1 MGPEVIFYSLAI
13 LLVLILASVQIGI
26 ALGVASVIGV
36 YLAYGD
42 VQIALSILGSTA
54 YDAIRSHALAVIPLF
69 MLMGEIISR
78 SGAAADLYRLCD
90 RAMGRLPGR
99 LAAATVVGNAA
110 FAAVSGVAIAS
121 AATFSRIAYPEMR
134 RSGYGKSYALGV
146 IAGSGSLGMLIPP
159 SVLLIV
165 WAILTEGSVGALFVA
180 GVIPGLLLGLA
191 FVIYCTLKA
200 IASPAV
206 APRVAAD
213 VAPDADRASNRQ
225 GSGGDTSDPDGLKH
239 QLIGAAGI
247 VGLVVLVLGGIWS
260 GVFTPTEAAGFGAL
274 GSIVLGYARGMR
286 RRAFM
291 EAIYNAG
298 RYTAPVMFLLIAGSM
313 YARLLAVSGGI
324 DLIQDL
330 VTGAGLT
337 PLGLIVLMTVIWLL
351 LGALIDSISDI
362 LLTVPVFVPIA
373 LASGFDPIAFAIY
386 GIIVI
391 EAGLLTPPMGLL
403 IFTVKSSVTDP
414 SVTLG
419 DIFRGAVP
427 FWILML
433 AVAALVL
440 WWPWLATWAWVD
452 VLVSISHR
460 CA

>member
-1 MGPEVIFYSLAI
+1 MMGPEVIFYSLAI

-42 VQIALSILGSTA
+42 FQIALSILGSTA

-90 RAMGRLPGR
+90 RALGRLPGR
-99 LAAATVVGNAA
+99 LAAATVLGNAA

-134 RSGYGKSYALGV
+134 RSGYAKSYALGV

-191 FVIYCTLKA
+191 FVFYCALKA
-200 IASPAV
+200 VASPGVAPAV
-206 APRVAAD
+206 APVTEHAGRREID
-213 VAPDADRASNRQ
+213 KDDRPDAVVLGRQ
-225 GSGGDTSDPDGLKH
+225 LVSAL
-239 QLIGAAGI
+239 GI
-247 VGLVVLVLGGIWS
+247 VGLVILVLGGIWT

-274 GSIVLGYARGMR
+274 GSLVLGYASGMR
-286 RRAFM
+286 GRAFM
-291 EAIYNAG
+291 DAIYSAG
-298 RYTAPVMFLLIAGSM
+298 RYTAPIMFLLIAGSM
-313 YARLLAVSGGI
+313 YAKLLAVSGGI
-324 DLIQDL
+324 NLIQDL

-337 PLGLIVLMTVIWLL
+337 PVGLIILMTVIWLL

-362 LLTVPVFVPIA
+362 LLTVPVFVP
-373 LASGFDPIAFAIY
+373 LAAAVGIDPIAFAIY

-414 SVTLG
+414 EVTLG
-419 DIFRGAVP
+419 DIFRGSVP

-433 AVAALVL
+433 GVAALIL
-440 WWPWLATWAWVD
+440 LRPELATWLPA
-452 VLVSISHR
+452 LVF
-460 CA
+460 

>member
-1 MGPEVIFYSLAI
+1 MMGPEVIFYSLAI
-13 LLVLILASVQIGI
+13 LLALILAGVQIGI

-42 VQIALSILGSTA
+42 FQIALSILGSTA
-54 YDAIRSHALAVIPLF
+54 HDAIRSHALAVIPLF

-90 RAMGRLPGR
+90 RALGRLPGR
-99 LAAATVVGNAA
+99 LAAATVLGNAA

-134 RSGYGKSYALGV
+134 RSGYAKSYALGV

-191 FVIYCTLKA
+191 FVFYCALKA
-200 IASPAV
+200 VASPGVAPAV
-206 APRVAAD
+206 APVTEPAGSRETDKGDRPDAAD
-213 VAPDADRASNRQ
+213 LGRQ
-225 GSGGDTSDPDGLKH
+225 LVSAL
-239 QLIGAAGI
+239 GI
-247 VGLVVLVLGGIWS
+247 VGLVVLVLGGIWT

-274 GSIVLGYARGMR
+274 GSLALGYANGMR
-286 RRAFM
+286 GRAFM
-291 EAIYNAG
+291 DAIHSAG
-298 RYTAPVMFLLIAGSM
+298 RYTAPIMFLLIAGSM
-313 YARLLAVSGGI
+313 YAKLLAVSGGI
-324 DLIQDL
+324 NLIQDL

-337 PLGLIVLMTVIWLL
+337 PVGLIVLMTVIWLL

-362 LLTVPVFVPIA
+362 LLTVPVFVP
-373 LASGFDPIAFAIY
+373 LAAAAGIDPIAFAIY

-414 SVTLG
+414 DVTLG
-419 DIFRGAVP
+419 DIFRGSVP

-433 AVAALVL
+433 GVAALIL
-440 WWPWLATWAWVD
+440 LRPELATWLPA
-452 VLVSISHR
+452 LMF
-460 CA
+460 

>member
-1 MGPEVIFYSLAI
+1 MMGPEVIFYSLAI

-42 VQIALSILGSTA
+42 MQIALSILGSTA

-90 RAMGRLPGR
+90 RVLGRLPGR
-99 LAAATVVGNAA
+99 LAAATVLGNAA

-134 RSGYGKSYALGV
+134 RSGYAKSYALGV

-191 FVIYCTLKA
+191 FVGYCALKA
-200 IASPAV
+200 VVSPGVAPAV
-206 APRVAAD
+206 ARITGQYGSHEAGQ
-213 VAPDADRASNRQ
+213 Q
-225 GSGGDTSDPDGLKH
+225 GSQD
-239 QLIGAAGI
+239 AAAFRRQFVSALGI

-274 GSIVLGYARGMR
+274 GSLVLGFANGMR
-286 RRAFM
+286 ATAFM
-291 EAIYNAG
+291 EAIYSAG
-298 RYTAPVMFLLIAGSM
+298 RYTAPIMFLLIAGSM
-313 YARLLAVSGGI
+313 YAKLLAVSGGI
-324 DLIQDL
+324 NLIQDL

-337 PLGLIVLMTVIWLL
+337 PVGLIVLMTVIWLL

-362 LLTVPVFVPIA
+362 LLTVPVFVP
-373 LASGFDPIAFAIY
+373 LAAAAGFDPIAFAIY

-403 IFTVKSSVTDP
+403 IFTVKSSVAD
-414 SVTLG
+414 SDVTLG
-419 DIFRGAVP
+419 DIFKGSVP

-433 AVAALVL
+433 SVAAIIL
-440 WWPWLATWAWVD
+440 WQPLLATW
-452 VLVSISHR
+452 LPGIMF
-460 CA
+460 

>member
-1 MGPEVIFYSLAI
+1 MMGPEVIFYSLAI

-42 VQIALSILGSTA
+42 FQIALSILGSTA

-90 RAMGRLPGR
+90 RALGRLPGR
-99 LAAATVVGNAA
+99 LAAATVLGNAA

-134 RSGYGKSYALGV
+134 RGGYAKSYALGV

-191 FVIYCTLKA
+191 FVFYCALKA
-200 IASPAV
+200 VVSPGVAPAV
-206 APRVAAD
+206 APVTDPAGRRETDKGDRPDSAD
-213 VAPDADRASNRQ
+213 LGRQ
-225 GSGGDTSDPDGLKH
+225 LVSAL
-239 QLIGAAGI
+239 GI
-247 VGLVVLVLGGIWS
+247 VGLVVLVLGGIWT

-274 GSIVLGYARGMR
+274 GSLVLGYANGMR
-286 RRAFM
+286 GRAFM
-291 EAIYNAG
+291 DAIYSAG
-298 RYTAPVMFLLIAGSM
+298 RYTAPIMFLLIAGSM
-313 YARLLAVSGGI
+313 YAKLLAVSGGI
-324 DLIQDL
+324 NLIQDL

-337 PLGLIVLMTVIWLL
+337 PVGLVVLMTVIWLL

-362 LLTVPVFVPIA
+362 LLTVPVFVP
-373 LASGFDPIAFAIY
+373 LAAAAGIDPIAFAIY

-414 SVTLG
+414 EVTLG
-419 DIFRGAVP
+419 DIFRGSVP

-433 AVAALVL
+433 GVAALIL
-440 WWPWLATWAWVD
+440 LRPELATWLP
-452 VLVSISHR
+452 VLMF
-460 CA
+460 